1 MNSNDEPD
9 AAKTLPAKDTPGVR
23 GPAAT
28 RGGSPGAAGATGVG
42 DTSTSADADV
52 HAARPD
58 ANDGT
63 AAVADHA
70 VASETAGA
78 TGAGS
83 VSGATGPDRLDE
95 TAAPAGPA
103 ATANAPAPADVDG
116 VAGTGAPDAADIGVD
131 HAIATSGK
139 GSATNAPEAPAPA
152 ARTAN
157 TSHAVGAG
165 ADTAASAAPVGTAV
179 VNGADPVDADSAG
192 AGTAGP
198 DVADVGVDPVGAA
211 TATPDPAGT
220 AVPGR
225 RLFWSTLGVALVLL
239 LVDQASKWWAVGALG
254 DSESIDVVGD
264 VIRFWLV
271 YNPGAAFSMGTGV
284 TWVFTIF
291 AGVAVVAIAWYAW
304 RVRSTPWAY
313 ALGLL
318 LGGATSHFGDR
329 LFREPGFARGHVVD
343 FIDYAGFFVG
353 NVADIGIFAGAVTI
367 VVLSFRGIEAVDRD
381 PVDNSAD

>member
-1 MNSNDEPD
+1 MGDTVGVNSNDEPD
-9 AAKTLPAKDTPGVR
+9 AAKTVPTTDAPGV
-23 GPAAT
+23 P
-28 RGGSPGAAGATGVG
+28 
-42 DTSTSADADV
+42 
-52 HAARPD
+52 
-58 ANDGT
+58 DGT
-63 AAVADHA
+63 ADVSDAGAGGVSGTGAPVGVGVGRAVATSD
-70 VASETAGA
+70 TDGA
-78 TGAGS
+78 TNAS
-83 VSGATGPDRLDE
+83 D
-95 TAAPAGPA
+95 
-103 ATANAPAPADVDG
+103 APAPASGPADTAHAADSVG
-116 VAGTGAPDAADIGVD
+116 TAGTADTNAPDTVGTAGVTAADPDAADVGTTD
-131 HAIATSGK
+131 TGDTAGT
-139 GSATNAPEAPAPA
+139 APAPA
-152 ARTAN
+152 
-157 TSHAVGAG
+157 
-165 ADTAASAAPVGTAV
+165 PVPPT
-179 VNGADPVDADSAG
+179 
-192 AGTAGP
+192 
-198 DVADVGVDPVGAA
+198 
-211 TATPDPAGT
+211 
-220 AVPGR
+220 R
-225 RLFWSTLGVALVLL
+225 RLFWSTLGIGLVLL

-304 RVRSTPWAY
+304 RVVSTPWAY

-381 PVDNSAD
+381 PVDKPAG

>member
-1 MNSNDEPD
+1 M
-9 AAKTLPAKDTPGVR
+9 
-23 GPAAT
+23 
-28 RGGSPGAAGATGVG
+28 
-42 DTSTSADADV
+42 
-52 HAARPD
+52 
-58 ANDGT
+58 
-63 AAVADHA
+63 
-70 VASETAGA
+70 
-78 TGAGS
+78 
-83 VSGATGPDRLDE
+83 
-95 TAAPAGPA
+95 
-103 ATANAPAPADVDG
+103 
-116 VAGTGAPDAADIGVD
+116 
-131 HAIATSGK
+131 
-139 GSATNAPEAPAPA
+139 
-152 ARTAN
+152 
-157 TSHAVGAG
+157 
-165 ADTAASAAPVGTAV
+165 
-179 VNGADPVDADSAG
+179 
-192 AGTAGP
+192 
-198 DVADVGVDPVGAA
+198 
-211 TATPDPAGT
+211 
-220 AVPGR
+220 
-225 RLFWSTLGVALVLL
+225 FWSTLGIGLVLL

-353 NVADIGIFAGAVTI
+353 NVADIGIFTGAVTI

-381 PVDNSAD
+381 PVDNPAG

>member
-9 AAKTLPAKDTPGVR
+9 AAKTLPATDTPGVR
-23 GPAAT
+23 GPAAP
-28 RGGSPGAAGATGVG
+28 RGGSPGAAGVG
-42 DTSTSADADV
+42 DTSPSADAD
-52 HAARPD
+52 ADGARPD
-58 ANDGT
+58 AT
-63 AAVADHA
+63 A
-70 VASETAGA
+70 
-78 TGAGS
+78 
-83 VSGATGPDRLDE
+83 
-95 TAAPAGPA
+95 AAPA
-103 ATANAPAPADVDG
+103 T
-116 VAGTGAPDAADIGVD
+116 PD
-131 HAIATSGK
+131 T
-139 GSATNAPEAPAPA
+139 
-152 ARTAN
+152 
-157 TSHAVGAG
+157 
-165 ADTAASAAPVGTAV
+165 
-179 VNGADPVDADSAG
+179 
-192 AGTAGP
+192 
-198 DVADVGVDPVGAA
+198 ADVGSDHGGAPSSTVGAA

-367 VVLSFRGIEAVDRD
+367 VVLSFKGIEAVDRD
-381 PVDNSAD
+381 PVDNPAD